1 MKKWVLLW
9 LLSSGTVLTANAQL
23 LVNKEKF
30 TAADTLRGSL
40 NPQRTWWNVLR
51 YDLNV
56 QPDLTTR
63 TIRGNNT
70 ILFSLEQPVQTMQI
84 DLQAPMVLD
93 SIRWNT
99 EKPQLLSF
107 TRVGNIALVTWPA
120 IPPTTKETSITVYF
134 SGKPVIAV
142 RPPWDGG
149 WIWTRDENG
158 NPWISVACQ
167 GLGASVWYPC
177 KDHQS
182 DEPERG
188 ASLSMIIPENLKGV
202 ANGRLIQEKPYAA
215 GTKIVTWE
223 VKNPINSYNLVPYIG
238 KYVNFTD
245 TLQGEKGVLDLSY
258 WVLENHLSAA
268 KEQFTQTKPMLRAF
282 EHWMGP
288 YPFYDDSYKLV
299 EAPHLGMEHQSA
311 VAYGNKFMNGYLGM
325 DLSETGWGLKW
336 DYIIIHESGHEWFAN
351 NITSKDIADMWI
363 HEGFTTYSET
373 LFTEYWYGKQAGN
386 EYNYG
391 LRKGIENKEVV
402 VGPYGVNKEGSGDM
416 YPKVANMIHTLR
428 HSLNDDSLFRQYL
441 RNMNQTFYHRIVE
454 YADIEQFTSKYWGR
468 SVTAIFQQYL
478 KTTQIPQL
486 KLAIAADEKTLY
498 YRWDNCVSGFDLPIW
513 LPTNNNDTRLPVMDV
528 KWQQTRFSEKIDKAK
543 LKEIEKLYY
552 CTVQILPAVTD
563 AISKEASQ

>member
-1 MKKWVLLW
+1 MKKWLYLL
-9 LLSSGTVLTANAQL
+9 LFIFSTSKVATAQL
-23 LVNKEKF
+23 MEKKSLF

-51 YDLNV
+51 YDLTV
-56 QPDLTTR
+56 EPDFKTR

-70 ILFSLEQPVQTMQI
+70 ILFSIEQPVQTMQI

-107 TRVGNIALVTWPA
+107 TRAGNIALVTWPT
-120 IPPTTKETSITVYF
+120 IPANIQETSITLYF

-167 GLGASVWYPC
+167 GLGASIWYPC

-188 ASLSMIIPENLKGV
+188 ASISMIIPENLKGI

-428 HSLNDDSLFRQYL
+428 HALNNDATFRQYL
-441 RNMNQTFYHRIVE
+441 RDMNQTFYHRIVE

-468 SVTAIFQQYL
+468 SVTAIFKQYL

-513 LPTNNNDTRLPVMDV
+513 LPTNKNDTRLPVMDV
-528 KWQQTRFSEKIDKAK
+528 KWQQTRFSEKIDKAR

>member
-9 LLSSGTVLTANAQL
+9 LLSSGTALIAHAQL

-56 QPDLTTR
+56 QPDFTTR

-70 ILFSLEQPVQTMQI
+70 ILFSIEQPAQKMQI

-107 TRVGNIALVTWPA
+107 TRAGNVALVTWPA
-120 IPPTTKETSITVYF
+120 IPATIKETSITLYF

-188 ASLSMIIPENLKGV
+188 ASLSMIIPENLKGI

-373 LFTEYWYGKQAGN
+373 LFTEYWYGMQAGN

-441 RNMNQTFYHRIVE
+441 RDMNQTFYHRIVE

-468 SVTAIFQQYL
+468 SITPIFQQYL

-513 LPTNNNDTRLPVMDV
+513 LPSTNNDTRLPVMDL
-528 KWQQTRFSEKIDKAK
+528 KWQQTRFSEKIDKAR

-552 CTVQILPAVTD
+552 CTVQILPTVTD

>member
-1 MKKWVLLW
+1 MLL
-9 LLSSGTVLTANAQL
+9 LNCSVTLVSAQL
-23 LVNKEKF
+23 MEKKSQF
-30 TAADTLRGSL
+30 TEADTLRGSL

-51 YDLNV
+51 YDITV
-56 QPDLTTR
+56 QPDFPTR
-63 TIRGNNT
+63 TIGGNNT
-70 ILFSLEQPVQTMQI
+70 ILFSIVQPAEKMQI
-84 DLQAPMVLD
+84 DLQEPMQLD

-99 EKPQLLSF
+99 ETPQRLPF
-107 TRVGNIALVTWPA
+107 TRSGNIALVTWPA
-120 IPPTTKETSITVYF
+120 IPQNIKETSITVYF

-149 WIWTRDENG
+149 WIWTRDEKG
-158 NPWISVACQ
+158 NPWMSVACQ

-188 ASLSMIIPENLKGV
+188 ASVSMIIPDELKGV
-202 ANGRLIQEKPYAA
+202 ANGRLIREHAYTN

-258 WVLENHLSAA
+258 WVLENHLSEA
-268 KEQFTQTKPMLRAF
+268 KEQFKQTKPMLRAF
-282 EHWMGP
+282 ERWMGP
-288 YPFYDDSYKLV
+288 YPFYEDSYKLV
-299 EAPHLGMEHQSA
+299 ESPHLGMEHQSA
-311 VAYGNKFMNGYLGM
+311 VAYGNKFINGYLGM
-325 DLSETGWGLKW
+325 DFSETGWGMKW

-363 HEGFTTYSET
+363 HEGFTTYTET

-391 LRKGIENKEVV
+391 LRKGIENAEVV

-428 HSLNDDSLFRQYL
+428 HALHNDASFRQYL
-441 RNMNQTFYHRIVE
+441 RDMNQTFYHRIVE
-454 YADIEQFTSKYWGR
+454 YADIEKFTSKYWGR
-468 SVTAIFQQYL
+468 PVTPIFQQYL
-478 KTTQIPQL
+478 KTTKIPQL

-513 LPTNNNDTRLPVMDV
+513 LPTNKNDTRLPVVDV
-528 KWQQTRFSEKIDKAK
+528 KWQQTRFSEKIDRAW

>member
-9 LLSSGTVLTANAQL
+9 LLSSGTLLTANAQL

-56 QPDLTTR
+56 QPDFTTR

-70 ILFSLEQPVQTMQI
+70 ILFSIEQPAQKMQI

-107 TRVGNIALVTWPA
+107 TRVGNIALVNWPA
-120 IPPTTKETSITVYF
+120 IPATTKETSITVYF

-202 ANGRLIQEKPYAA
+202 ANGRLIQEKPFAA

-428 HSLNDDSLFRQYL
+428 HSLNDDALFRQYL

-468 SVTAIFQQYL
+468 SITPIFQQYL

-513 LPTNNNDTRLPVMDV
+513 LPTNKNDTRLPVMDV
-528 KWQQTRFSEKIDKAK
+528 KWQQTRFSEKIDKAR

>member
-9 LLSSGTVLTANAQL
+9 LLSSGTALIAHAQL

-56 QPDLTTR
+56 QPDFTTR

-70 ILFSLEQPVQTMQI
+70 ILFSIEQPAQKMQI

-107 TRVGNIALVTWPA
+107 TRAGNVALVTWPA
-120 IPPTTKETSITVYF
+120 IPATIKETSITLYF

-188 ASLSMIIPENLKGV
+188 ASLSMIIPENLKGI

-428 HSLNDDSLFRQYL
+428 HSLNDDSLFRKYL
-441 RNMNQTFYHRIVE
+441 RDMNQSFYHRIVE

-513 LPTNNNDTRLPVMDV
+513 LPSNINDTRLPAMDV

>member
-1 MKKWVLLW
+1 MKKWLYLL
-9 LLSSGTVLTANAQL
+9 LFIFSTSKVATAQL
-23 LVNKEKF
+23 MEKKSLF

-51 YDLNV
+51 YDLTV
-56 QPDLTTR
+56 EPDFKTR

-70 ILFSLEQPVQTMQI
+70 ILFSIEQPVQTMQI

-107 TRVGNIALVTWPA
+107 TRAGNIALVTWPT
-120 IPPTTKETSITVYF
+120 IPANIQETSITLYF

-188 ASLSMIIPENLKGV
+188 ASLSMIIPENLKGI

-428 HSLNDDSLFRQYL
+428 HALNNDATFRQYL
-441 RNMNQTFYHRIVE
+441 RDMNQTFYHRIVE

-468 SVTAIFQQYL
+468 SVTAIFKQYL

-513 LPTNNNDTRLPVMDV
+513 LPTNKNDTRLPVMDV
-528 KWQQTRFSEKIDKAK
+528 KWQQTRFSEKIDKAR

>member
-1 MKKWVLLW
+1 MKKWLYLL
-9 LLSSGTVLTANAQL
+9 LFIFSTSKVATAQL
-23 LVNKEKF
+23 MEKKSLF

-51 YDLNV
+51 YDLTV
-56 QPDLTTR
+56 EPDFKTR

-70 ILFSLEQPVQTMQI
+70 ILFSIEQPVQTMQI
-84 DLQAPMVLD
+84 DLQAPMILD

-107 TRVGNIALVTWPA
+107 TRAGNIALVTWPT
-120 IPPTTKETSITVYF
+120 IPANIQETSITLYF

-188 ASLSMIIPENLKGV
+188 ASLSMIIPENLKGI

-428 HSLNDDSLFRQYL
+428 HALNNDATFRQYL
-441 RNMNQTFYHRIVE
+441 RDMNQTFYHRIVE

-468 SVTAIFQQYL
+468 SVTAIFKQYL

-513 LPTNNNDTRLPVMDV
+513 LPTNKNDTRLPVMDV
-528 KWQQTRFSEKIDKAK
+528 KWQQTRFSEKIDKAR

>member
-9 LLSSGTVLTANAQL
+9 LLSSGTLLTANAQL

-40 NPQRTWWNVLR
+40 NPQRSWWNVLR
-51 YDLNV
+51 YDLTV
-56 QPDLTTR
+56 QPDFTTR
-63 TIRGNNT
+63 NIRGTNT
-70 ILFSLEQPVQTMQI
+70 ILFSIEQPVQKMQI

-99 EKPQLLSF
+99 EKPQLLTF
-107 TRVGNIALVTWPA
+107 TRVGNIALVNWPA

-202 ANGRLIQEKPYAA
+202 ANGRLIQEKPFAA

-268 KEQFTQTKPMLRAF
+268 KEQFIQTKPMLRAF

-325 DLSETGWGLKW
+325 DISETGWGLKW

-391 LRKGIENKEVV
+391 LRKGIENAEVV

-428 HSLNDDSLFRQYL
+428 HALNNDDTFRQYL
-441 RNMNQTFYHRIVE
+441 RDMNQTFYHRIVE

-528 KWQQTRFSEKIDKAK
+528 KWQQTRFSEKIDKAR

-563 AISKEASQ
+563 AISKDASQ

>member
-1 MKKWVLLW
+1 
-9 LLSSGTVLTANAQL
+9 
-23 LVNKEKF
+23 
-30 TAADTLRGSL
+30 
-40 NPQRTWWNVLR
+40 
-51 YDLNV
+51 
-56 QPDLTTR
+56 
-63 TIRGNNT
+63 
-70 ILFSLEQPVQTMQI
+70 MQI

-107 TRVGNIALVTWPA
+107 TRAGNIALVTWPT
-120 IPPTTKETSITVYF
+120 IPANIQETSITLYF

-188 ASLSMIIPENLKGV
+188 ASLSMIIPENLKGI

-428 HSLNDDSLFRQYL
+428 HALNNDATFRQYL
-441 RNMNQTFYHRIVE
+441 RDMNQTFYHRIVE

-468 SVTAIFQQYL
+468 SVTAIFKQYL

-513 LPTNNNDTRLPVMDV
+513 LPTNKNDTRLPVMDV
-528 KWQQTRFSEKIDKAK
+528 KWQQTRFSEKIDKAR

>member
-1 MKKWVLLW
+1 MKKWLYLL
-9 LLSSGTVLTANAQL
+9 LFIFSTSKVATAQL
-23 LVNKEKF
+23 MEKKSLF

-51 YDLNV
+51 YDLTV
-56 QPDLTTR
+56 EPDFKTR

-70 ILFSLEQPVQTMQI
+70 ILFSIEQPVQTMQI

-107 TRVGNIALVTWPA
+107 TRAGNIALVTWPT
-120 IPPTTKETSITVYF
+120 IPANIQETSITLYF

-167 GLGASVWYPC
+167 GLGASIWYPC

-188 ASLSMIIPENLKGV
+188 ASLSMIIPENLKGI

-391 LRKGIENKEVV
+391 LRKGIENAEVV

-428 HSLNDDSLFRQYL
+428 HALNNDATFRQYL
-441 RNMNQTFYHRIVE
+441 RDMNQTYYHRIVE

-468 SVTAIFQQYL
+468 SVTPIFKQYL

-513 LPTNNNDTRLPVMDV
+513 LPTTNNDTRLPVVDV
-528 KWQQTRFSEKIDKAK
+528 KWQQTRFSEKIDKAR

-552 CTVQILPAVTD
+552 CNVQILPAVTD

>member
-1 MKKWVLLW
+1 MEKWFLLW
-9 LLSSGTVLTANAQL
+9 LLSSGAALTANSQL

-51 YDLNV
+51 YDLTV
-56 QPDLTTR
+56 QPDFTTR
-63 TIRGNNT
+63 TIRGKNT
-70 ILFSLEQPVQTMQI
+70 ILFSFVEPVQTMQI
-84 DLQAPMVLD
+84 DLQVPMQID
-93 SIRWNT
+93 SIIWNT
-99 EKPQLLSF
+99 EKPTPLSF
-107 TRVGNIALVTWPA
+107 SRQGNIALVTWPV
-120 IPPTTKETSITVYF
+120 IPENIKETSITLYF

-158 NPWISVACQ
+158 NPWMSVACQ

-182 DEPERG
+182 DEPDRG
-188 ASLSMIIPENLKGV
+188 ASVSMIIPENLKGV
-202 ANGRLIQEKPYAA
+202 ANGRLIQEKPYAP
-215 GTKIVTWE
+215 GTKLVTWE

-258 WVLENHLSAA
+258 WVLENHLSEAR
-268 KEQFTQTKPMLRAF
+268 EQFKQSKTMLRAF
-282 EHWMGP
+282 EYWMGP

-299 EAPHLGMEHQSA
+299 ESPHLGMEHQSA
-311 VAYGNKFMNGYLGM
+311 VAYGNKFINGYLGM

-373 LFTEYWYGKQAGN
+373 LYTEYWYGKQAGN

-416 YPKVANMIHTLR
+416 YPKVANMLHTLR
-428 HSLNDDSLFRQYL
+428 HSLHDDARFRKYL
-441 RNMNQTFYHRIVE
+441 RDLNQTYYHCMVT
-454 YADIEQFTSKYWGR
+454 YADIEQFTRKYWGR
-468 SVTAIFQQYL
+468 SVTPIFQQYL
-478 KTTQIPQL
+478 KTTQIPKL

-513 LPTNNNDTRLPVMDV
+513 LSGNKNDTRLSVRDV
-528 KWQQTRFSEKIDKAK
+528 KWQQTRFSEKIDRSV
-543 LKEIEKLYY
+543 LKEIEKMYY
-552 CTVQILPAVTD
+552 CTVQILPVVTD
-563 AISKEASQ
+563 AIIQEVSK

>member
-9 LLSSGTVLTANAQL
+9 LLSSGTALIADAQL

-56 QPDLTTR
+56 QPDFTTR

-70 ILFSLEQPVQTMQI
+70 ILFSIEQPAQKMQI

-107 TRVGNIALVTWPA
+107 TRAGNVALVTWPA
-120 IPPTTKETSITVYF
+120 IPATIKETSITLYF

-188 ASLSMIIPENLKGV
+188 ASLSMIIPENLKGI

-428 HSLNDDSLFRQYL
+428 HALNNDATFRQYL
-441 RNMNQTFYHRIVE
+441 RDMNQTFYHRIVE
-454 YADIEQFTSKYWGR
+454 YADIEQFTCKYWGR
-468 SVTAIFQQYL
+468 SITAIFQQYL

-513 LPTNNNDTRLPVMDV
+513 LPSNINDTRLPAMDV

>member
-1 MKKWVLLW
+1 MKKWLYLL
-9 LLSSGTVLTANAQL
+9 LFIFSTSKVATAQL
-23 LVNKEKF
+23 MEKKSLF

-51 YDLNV
+51 YDLTV
-56 QPDLTTR
+56 EPDFKTR

-70 ILFSLEQPVQTMQI
+70 ILFSIEQPVQTMQI
-84 DLQAPMVLD
+84 DLQAPMILD

-107 TRVGNIALVTWPA
+107 TRAGNIALVTWPT
-120 IPPTTKETSITVYF
+120 IPANIQETSITLYF

-188 ASLSMIIPENLKGV
+188 ASLSMIIPENLKGI

-245 TLQGEKGVLDLSY
+245 TLQGEKGALDLSY

-428 HSLNDDSLFRQYL
+428 HALNNDATFRQYL
-441 RNMNQTFYHRIVE
+441 RDMNQTFYHRIVE

-468 SVTAIFQQYL
+468 SVTAIFKQYL

-513 LPTNNNDTRLPVMDV
+513 LPTTNNDTRLPVVDV
-528 KWQQTRFSEKIDKAK
+528 KWQQTRFSEKIDKAR

>member
-1 MKKWVLLW
+1 MKKWLYLL
-9 LLSSGTVLTANAQL
+9 LFIFSTAEVATAQL
-23 LVNKEKF
+23 MEKKSLF

-40 NPQRTWWNVLR
+40 NPERTWWNVLR
-51 YDLNV
+51 YNLTV
-56 QPDLTTR
+56 QPDFSTR

-70 ILFSLEQPVQTMQI
+70 ILFSIEQPAQAMQI

-107 TRVGNIALVTWPA
+107 TRAGNIALVTWPA
-120 IPPTTKETSITVYF
+120 ISANIKETSITLYF

-188 ASLSMIIPENLKGV
+188 ASLSMIIPENLKGI

-245 TLQGEKGVLDLSY
+245 TLQGEKGELDLSY
-258 WVLENHLSAA
+258 WVLENHFSEAR
-268 KEQFTQTKPMLRAF
+268 EQFKQSKPMLRAF

-325 DLSETGWGLKW
+325 DLSGTGWGLKW

-373 LFTEYWYGKQAGN
+373 LYTEYWYGKQAGN

-391 LRKGIENKEVV
+391 LRKGIENAEVV

-428 HSLNDDSLFRQYL
+428 HSLNDDALFRKYL
-441 RNMNQTFYHRIVE
+441 RDMNKTYYHRIVE

-513 LPTNNNDTRLPVMDV
+513 LPTNKSDTRLPVIDV
-528 KWQQTRFSEKIDKAK
+528 KWQQTRFSEKIDKAG